1 MARVQV
7 ALNVSDLETA
17 VAFYERLLGTPPAK
31 RRPGYA
37 NFAVTDPPLKLVLF
51 EAPGTPERLNHLG
64 IEVEHPEDVRAA
76 EARTRAEGL
85 APVRDDGACCYA
97 RQEKVWI
104 DGPDGHRWEV
114 YTVLGEADELA
125 CAPEGCVTTT
135 TEG

>member
-1 MARVQV
+1 MARVQL

-51 EAPGTPERLNHLG
+51 EAPGAPERLNHLG
-64 IEVEHPEDVRAA
+64 IEVERPEAVTAA
-76 EARTRAEGL
+76 EARTRADGL
-85 APVRDDGACCYA
+85 APVRDDGTCCHA
-97 RQEKVWI
+97 RQSKVWI

-114 YTVLGEADELA
+114 YAMLGPADELA
-125 CAPEGCVTTT
+125 CAPEGRTTT
-135 TEG
+135 TAEG